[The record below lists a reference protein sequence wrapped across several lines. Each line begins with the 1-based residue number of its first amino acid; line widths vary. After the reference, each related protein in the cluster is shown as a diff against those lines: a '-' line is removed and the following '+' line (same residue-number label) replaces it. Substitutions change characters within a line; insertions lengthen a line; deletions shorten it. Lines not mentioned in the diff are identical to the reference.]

1 MVDLK
6 ELKKLVKYLRQEGIT
21 EFKNGDLEF
30 KLGSQ
35 PTKSKKVSKP
45 IPEGHTDVSEEV
57 NVETDGPTNE
67 ELLFWSAG
75 GAANFPKED
84 N

>member
-6 ELKKLVKYLRQEGIT
+6 ELKRLVKYLRKEGIT

-30 KLGSQ
+30 KLSPEQ
-35 PTKSKKVSKP
+35 PKLTRK
-45 IPEGHTDVSEEV
+45 IDVSSQV
-57 NVETDGPTNE
+57 NDVPTDEPSKE

-75 GAANFPKED
+75 GANDEAKES
-84 N
+84 

>member
-21 EFKNGDLEF
+21 EFKNGDLAF
-30 KLGSQ
+30 KLSPEQ
-35 PTKSKKVSKP
+35 PKKTKD
-45 IPEGHTDVSEEV
+45 IDVSDQV
-57 NVETDGPTNE
+57 NIDTEGPSQE

-75 GAANFPKED
+75 GTTDKPKD
-84 N
+84 S